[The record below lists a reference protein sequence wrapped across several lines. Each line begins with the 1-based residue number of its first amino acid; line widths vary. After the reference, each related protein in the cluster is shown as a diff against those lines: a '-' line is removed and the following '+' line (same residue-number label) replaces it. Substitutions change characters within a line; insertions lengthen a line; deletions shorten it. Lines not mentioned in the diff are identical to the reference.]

1 MGGTMFRTAL
11 LCAASLIVSAG
22 AVPTLAASIGLPTA
36 TLPTATFP
44 TALPDPS
51 SSAALPAS
59 ITTSNGTPIDVA
71 PLVKDVGQ
79 IANATLGGAVIA
91 QNSGDLGAAIP
102 LSGEA
107 PLDAAGLGNTRG
119 GSTTNLTFEG
129 AITNQDL
136 SAVNTGNAITA
147 ASVTTGAVGIGA
159 NAFSG
164 FNGIGNF
171 LMNSG
176 NQNNIQGSLS
186 VSVVIPSMPAH

>member
-1 MGGTMFRTAL
+1 MFRTAL
-11 LCAASLIVSAG
+11 LCATAVIVSAA

-44 TALPDPS
+44 TAVPDPS
-51 SSAALPAS
+51 SALPAS

-79 IANATLGGAVIA
+79 IANATLGGAATA
-91 QNSGDLGAAIP
+91 QSSADLGAAVP
-102 LSGEA
+102 LSGES

-136 SAVNTGNAITA
+136 SAVNTGNAISA
-147 ASVTTGAVGIGA
+147 ATVSTGGISIGT

-164 FNGIGNF
+164 FAGLGNF
-171 LMNSG
+171 LTNTG
-176 NQNNIQGSLS
+176 NQNNMQASMS
-186 VSVVIPSMPAH
+186 VSVIIPSLPAH

>member
-1 MGGTMFRTAL
+1 MFRTAL